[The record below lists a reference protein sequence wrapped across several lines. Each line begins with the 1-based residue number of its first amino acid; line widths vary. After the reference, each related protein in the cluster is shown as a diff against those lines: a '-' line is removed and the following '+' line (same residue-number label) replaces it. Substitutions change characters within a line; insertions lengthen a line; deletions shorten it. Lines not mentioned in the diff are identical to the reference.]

1 MFGTSYFVRA
11 LVHIFVLFYMEIN
24 ATKILVA
31 RLLMFRYS
39 EKATK
44 FSEISTLLLS
54 YVVPVKSQVEILQ
67 SLGAFSEYRNLIRPQ
82 AENGRGN
89 CPPPPPFFQPALQ
102 KNRTVVCS
110 GVAPE
115 RVADEAFLILDMVI
129 PLGSSG
135 MFFVSLTC
143 PFVAACK

>member
-1 MFGTSYFVRA
+1 MGGAIVPLPAPT
-11 LVHIFVLFYMEIN
+11 IFS
-24 ATKILVA
+24 A
-31 RLLMFRYS
+31 
-39 EKATK
+39 
-44 FSEISTLLLS
+44 
-54 YVVPVKSQVEILQ
+54 
-67 SLGAFSEYRNLIRPQ
+67 G
-82 AENGRGN
+82 
-89 CPPPPPFFQPALQ
+89 PAK

>member
-1 MFGTSYFVRA
+1 MTKSPNIFDVNQYVQKKFEDFVIFQWPSQNIGT
-11 LVHIFVLFYMEIN
+11 
-24 ATKILVA
+24 
-31 RLLMFRYS
+31 
-39 EKATK
+39 
-44 FSEISTLLLS
+44 
-54 YVVPVKSQVEILQ
+54 
-67 SLGAFSEYRNLIRPQ
+67 LIRPQ
-82 AENGRGN
+82 PENGRGN